1 MDQLQLWEI
10 EADAIMNENKCSAEM
25 VRTFVI
31 LRWMYLKGDL
41 RPLADA
47 ILKGREIDEAV
58 LNALALMILEDD
70 AVPASLKDRTP
81 YRLESKRRFGK
92 PGRPKKPENFVR
104 DLVIRT
110 RVDKRIKE
118 LGPGTY
124 DASIKDVAERT
135 GHSERVVRNAYDR
148 YAK

>member
-1 MDQLQLWEI
+1 MDQLWEI
-10 EADAIMNENKCSAEM
+10 EADAIMNNTKCSAEM

-31 LRWMYLKGDL
+31 LRWMHLKGDL

-47 ILKGREIDEAV
+47 ILKGHEIDKAV
-58 LNALALMILEDD
+58 LNALRLMILDDD
-70 AVPASLKDRTP
+70 AVPASLKDLTP
-81 YRLESKRRFGK
+81 YRLESKRRSGK
-92 PGRPKKPENFVR
+92 PGRPKQPENFVR

-110 RVDKRIKE
+110 LVDSRIKE

-124 DASIKDVAERT
+124 DASIKDIAERT

>member
-1 MDQLQLWEI
+1 MDQLWEI
-10 EADAIMNENKCSAEM
+10 EADAIMNKNKCSAEM

-31 LRWMYLKGDL
+31 LRWMHLKGDL

-47 ILKGREIDEAV
+47 ILKGHEMDKAV
-58 LNALALMILEDD
+58 LNALRLMILDDD

-92 PGRPKKPENFVR
+92 PGRPKQPENFVR

-110 RVDKRIKE
+110 HELISGSKNSGLAPTTLRSKTLPRGRVTANE
-118 LGPGTY
+118 
-124 DASIKDVAERT
+124 
-135 GHSERVVRNAYDR
+135 
-148 YAK
+148 

>member
-1 MDQLQLWEI
+1 MDQLWEI
-10 EADAIMNENKCSAEM
+10 EADAIMNKTKSSAEM

-31 LRWMYLKGDL
+31 LRWMHLKGDL

-47 ILKGREIDEAV
+47 ILKGHEIDKAV
-58 LNALALMILEDD
+58 LNALRLMILDDD
-70 AVPASLKDRTP
+70 AVPASLKDLTP
-81 YRLESKRRFGK
+81 YRLESKRRSGK
-92 PGRPKKPENFVR
+92 PGRPKQPENFVR
-104 DLVIRT
+104 DLVIHT
-110 RVDKRIKE
+110 RVDNRIKE

-124 DASIKDVAERT
+124 DAAIKDVAERT